1 MKKLVLF
8 MAALSLV
15 GCMKKEVKFGDENL
29 ELKGTKLYY
38 KEKLFTGF
46 ITQEVLFT
54 DKIIK
59 VEYINGV
66 IKIEK

>member
-8 MAALSLV
+8 IAILSLV

-38 KEKLFTGF
+38 KDKLFTGF
-46 ITQEVLFT
+46 ITQEVAFT
-54 DKIIK
+54 DKVIK

-66 IKIEK
+66 IKTEK

>member
-8 MAALSLV
+8 IAILSLV

-38 KEKLFTGF
+38 KDKLFTGF
-46 ITQEVLFT
+46 ITQEVHFT
-54 DKIIK
+54 DKVIK
-59 VEYINGV
+59 VEYVNGV
-66 IKIEK
+66 IKTEK

>member
-8 MAALSLV
+8 MVALSLV

-46 ITQEVLFT
+46 ITQEVPFT

>member
-8 MAALSLV
+8 IAILSLV

-38 KEKLFTGF
+38 KDKLFTGF
-46 ITQEVLFT
+46 ITQEVPFT
-54 DKIIK
+54 DKVIK

-66 IKIEK
+66 IKTEK